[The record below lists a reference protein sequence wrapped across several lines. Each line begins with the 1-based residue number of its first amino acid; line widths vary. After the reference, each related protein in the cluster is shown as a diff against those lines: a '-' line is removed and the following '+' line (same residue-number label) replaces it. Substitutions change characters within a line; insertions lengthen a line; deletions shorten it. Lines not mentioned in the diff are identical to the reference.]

1 MPDLARLTVHEA
13 GYLLRRREISAVDLA
28 EDVLA
33 QIDQR
38 DPTFHAYITVTADL
52 AREQARAADRRIAA
66 GEDGPLLGIPYALKD
81 NMCVAGVRTTAGSRI
96 LESFVPPYD
105 STVARRLRDAGAV
118 LVGKTNLDEFAMGS
132 STEYSAFSPTRNPRD
147 PSRVPGGSSGG
158 SAAAVAA
165 DECLFALGSDT
176 GGSVRLPAAFCG
188 VVGLKPT
195 YGRVSRF
202 GLIAFASS
210 LDQIG
215 PLTKDVADCALVLG
229 AIAGHEPAD
238 STSLNHPVPGYSKAL
253 GSGSLRDGRPLRV
266 GVPREY
272 FVAGMQPGVE
282 SRVREAIER
291 LAALGAEIEE
301 TSLPHTRYALD
312 AYYVIAPAEA
322 SANLARYD
330 GVKYGLSAEGPDA
343 YAATARTRAAGFGP
357 EVKRRIMLGTYAL
370 SSGYYDAYYLR
381 AQRVRT
387 LVKRDFDAAFAT
399 FDVLAVP
406 TAPTVAFPLGERI
419 DDPLEMY
426 LTDVC
431 TVTANIAGL
440 PGLVIPCGEANGL
453 PVGLQLIGPAG
464 GEATLLRAGYALERS
479 AAASGWS
486 GQIGHSDRT

>member
-1 MPDLARLTVHEA
+1 MPSLASLTVHGA
-13 GYLLRRREISAVDLA
+13 GDLLRRHEISAVDLTR
-28 EDVLA
+28 DCLA
-33 QIDQR
+33 QIER
-38 DPTFHAYITVTADL
+38 REPTTRAFLTVTADAAL
-52 AREQARAADRRIAA
+52 EQARDADRRLAS
-66 GEDGPLLGIPYALKD
+66 GESGPLLGIPYALKD

-96 LESFVPPYD
+96 LETFVPPYD
-105 STVARRLRDAGAV
+105 SSVARRLREAGAV

-132 STEYSAFSPTRNPRD
+132 STEFSAYYPTRNPRD

-176 GGSVRLPAAFCG
+176 GGSVRLPASFCG
-188 VVGLKPT
+188 VVGMKPT
-195 YGRVSRF
+195 YGRVSRY

-215 PLTKDVADCALVLG
+215 PLTKDVTDCATVLG
-229 AIAGHEPAD
+229 AIAGHEPLD
-238 STSLNHPVPGYSKAL
+238 STSLDWPVPDYGEAL
-253 GSGSLRDGRPLRV
+253 AGGLRADGQPLRI

-272 FVAGMQPGVE
+272 FVAGIQPGVE
-282 SRVREAIER
+282 ARVRDGIDR
-291 LAALGAEIEE
+291 LAALGAEVAE
-301 TSLPHTRYALD
+301 TSLPYTRYALD

-330 GVKYGLSAEGPDA
+330 GVKYGLSIRGADA
-343 YAATARTRAAGFGP
+343 FSAMEATREAGFGP

-387 LVKRDFDAAFAT
+387 LIKRDFDAAFER

-406 TAPTVAFPLGERI
+406 TAPTVAFRLGERT
-419 DDPLEMY
+419 DDPLAMY

-431 TVTANIAGL
+431 TVTVNIAGI
-440 PGLVIPCGEANGL
+440 PGLVVPCGESEGL
-453 PVGLQLIGPAG
+453 PVGLQLLGPAG
-464 GEATLLRAGYALERS
+464 GEARLLRAGYALEDSRRN
-479 AAASGWS
+479 A
-486 GQIGHSDRT
+486 